1 MYILKLIKK
10 ISVIIIISMQ
20 SLIANGHYAGEE
32 IQSKLD
38 SLSLEHLKLI
48 ELWEQRHNIFN
59 QCHQLQVS
67 VRVCMRSFIHACVRC
82 NSFFSCVKGTY
93 AYINVP
99 DLSVYISIPINFN
112 LLLLLFSHSY
122 FWEMLSNVKYGLV
135 LKKHSW

>member
-67 VRVCMRSFIHACVRC
+67 VRVCMRSFIRACFR
-82 NSFFSCVKGTY
+82 SFMYACDVIHFSVVSR
-93 AYINVP
+93 VP
-99 DLSVYISIPINFN
+99 
-112 LLLLLFSHSY
+112 
-122 FWEMLSNVKYGLV
+122 MRT
-135 LKKHSW
+135 